1 MPRVISPNVITYLH
15 AIQVSFGTGSG
26 DISGNT
32 FRVFLPSRE
41 GAWRVK
47 DFGLSLSVAQVGV
60 TSFLVG
66 LQKTGTATFVTEQI
80 QIASLAI
87 NTEATANGN
96 DTTIDAGQSLEINVT
111 TNGTATTAPVGGMW
125 IRFE

>member
-15 AIQVSFGTGSG
+15 PIQISFGTSDA

-32 FRVFLPSRE
+32 FRVALPSRE
-41 GAWRVK
+41 GGWRVK
-47 DFGLSLSVAQVGV
+47 DFGIMLSVAQVGG
-60 TSFLVG
+60 TGYLIG

-80 QIASLAI
+80 QAASLAI
-87 NTEATANGN
+87 NTEAAANGN
-96 DTTIDAGQSLEINVT
+96 DTVIDAGQSLEIFVDVTGTVT
-111 TNGTATTAPVGGMW
+111 TGAVGGMW